1 MTLYKRVLTK
11 SNIFSCIAILLS
23 VFITSCKENTD
34 GVLAAPEIESKREFE
49 IDYKISFP
57 DTVYVNKEYDGKIFY
72 KSILDTV
79 TTSFEDKEKERYT
92 ILYLKLLSN
101 YVYDDFD
108 FEKFKKTSKLKYGA
122 TNNREISFDKI
133 KFDSIGTYYINGV
146 IQDFVVIDLK
156 EKNENDEDMVRLIE
170 KQVEIL
176 HRVVVV
182 DKSVQLNRNK
192 KSKY

>member
-1 MTLYKRVLTK
+1 MTLNKRILTK
-11 SNIFSCIAILLS
+11 RNTFICIAILLS
-23 VFITSCKENTD
+23 VFITSCKEDAD

-57 DTVYVNKEYDGKIFY
+57 DIIYVNKEYEGKIFY

-79 TTSFEDKEKERYT
+79 TTSFDDKEKERYT

-108 FEKFKKTSKLKYGA
+108 FEKFKKTSKLMYGA

-133 KFDSIGTYYINGV
+133 KFDSIGTYYING
-146 IQDFVVIDLK
+146 IIEDFVYIDLK
-156 EKNENDEDMVRLIE
+156 RKDENGEDLVRLIE
-170 KQVEIL
+170 KQGEIL
-176 HRVVVV
+176 HRVVVI
-182 DKSVQLNRNK
+182 DKSVPLNRNK
-192 KSKY
+192 KK